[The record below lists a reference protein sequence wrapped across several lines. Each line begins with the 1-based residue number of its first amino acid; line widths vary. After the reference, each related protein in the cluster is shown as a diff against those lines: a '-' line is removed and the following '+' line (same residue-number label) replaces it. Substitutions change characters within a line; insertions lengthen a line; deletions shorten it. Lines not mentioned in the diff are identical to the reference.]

1 MARRKSTG
9 NQGSRNI
16 NADTGLEHPFPNFP
30 SRLPTHAIY
39 CTHPAGVPGVQQRL
53 VVMNFAADYSAKK
66 FLDAMIAG
74 RAYKWKAQPNY
85 LRDQVPDTIITE
97 DEVQI
102 RIPGGTAMEDLLE
115 LELEGAEAEWELPES
130 HARQAQIIRLPMSEH
145 IEREEGDDRPARI
158 KREPKEVKPKVDKT
172 GMVSAG
178 EIATQMGIEPRDVR
192 GSLRKQNIEKPE
204 GGWLWPASKV
214 DEIKA
219 IIKKGLK

>member
-1 MARRKSTG
+1 MARRQSSA

-39 CTHPAGVPGVQQRL
+39 CTHPAGVPSVQQRL

-74 RAYKWKAQPNY
+74 QGFKWKAQPSY
-85 LRDQVPDTIITE
+85 LRDQVPDTIVTD

-115 LELEGAEAEWELPES
+115 LELHGAELEWELPES
-130 HARQAQIIRLPMSEH
+130 YSRQARIIRLPISLVE
-145 IEREEGDDRPARI
+145 EREEGDERPTRA
-158 KREPKEVKPKVDKT
+158 KREPKEAKPKIDKT
-172 GMVSAG
+172 GLVSVA
-178 EIATQMGIEPRDVR
+178 EIAAQMKIEPRDAR
-192 GSLRKQNIEKPE
+192 GSLRKQNVEKPE

-214 DEIKA
+214 DEIKKV
-219 IIKKGLK
+219 ILQGLK